1 MHTVFYRLIDD
12 FLDRQE
18 KLKNDSV
25 LQYVGI
31 FIYFYIS
38 LVEQKDE
45 AFVASLESTV
55 SGLASDK
62 VKKADLPFTSKG
74 DLPVSRET
82 VFFEI
87 SFFSFFRHLIYL
99 SIFLVN

>member
-1 MHTVFYRLIDD
+1 MVISDQKPIGFWRMHTVFYRLIDD

-31 FIYFYIS
+31 VIYFYIS

-62 VKKADLPFTSKG
+62 VKKADLPFTSKA
-74 DLPVSRET
+74 
-82 VFFEI
+82 
-87 SFFSFFRHLIYL
+87 
-99 SIFLVN
+99 IFPWAVKLYFL